1 MAQLY
6 VYDGSF
12 EGFLTSIFHAYPMN
26 PEQVDFCQEEQ
37 YCCSFF
43 QPVMVNTEIQLAE
56 RVSNGIRRTLTEDS
70 LTTVYHAW
78 LSHLEGIEPAIF
90 RFLKRSFAEG
100 RCLCGFRQD
109 PEVFPVMKAAYAV
122 GGEAHRILGLLRFTK
137 IGRLYVADIR
147 PTYDLLPII
156 GPHFLD
162 RFHSQPFLIRDR
174 HYMQALAY
182 NGKQVSIGKFESFKE
197 LDQQPEEAEA
207 LWQAYYKAIAISER
221 KNPKLRRQFMPKKY
235 WEFLTE
241 MQDQPEAHKNGFEKA
256 IRTLPK
262 IKLEQDQFFP
272 PSTTFL
278 EKA

>member
-12 EGFLTSIFHAYPMN
+12 EGFLTSIFHAYPMT
-26 PEQVDFCQEEQ
+26 PEQVDFCQEDQ

-43 QPVMVNTEIQLAE
+43 QPIMVNTEIQLAE
-56 RVSNGIRRTLTEDS
+56 RVSKGICRILTEDS
-70 LTTVYHAW
+70 LVTIYRAW
-78 LSHLEGIEPAIF
+78 LSHLEGIEAAIF
-90 RFLKRSFAEG
+90 RFLKRSFSEG

-109 PEVFPVMKAAYAV
+109 PEVFPVVKAAYAV

-137 IGRLYVADIR
+137 LGKLYVSDIR

-156 GPHFLD
+156 GPHFVD

-174 HYMQALAY
+174 RYMQALVY
-182 NGKQVSIGKFESFKE
+182 NGKQASIGKFESFHE

-235 WEFLTE
+235 WEFLPE
-241 MQDQPEAHKNGFEKA
+241 MQDQPEAHKNDFEKA
-256 IRTLPK
+256 IKTQQK
-262 IKLEQDQFFP
+262 TKLEKERFP
-272 PSTTFL
+272 SPAQLF
-278 EKA
+278 